1 MGRDLSGE
9 VEKALKSTNPYIV
22 RKVHTCT
29 HTHIHTYMH
38 VLVLHIQCNVMKME
52 AGTMVFEQKHWGS
65 LLSEIIMNDLV
76 AHSLS
81 SFRLITVPVLC
92 R

>member
-22 RKVHTCT
+22 RKVHTYT
-29 HTHIHTYMH
+29 HTHTH
-38 VLVLHIQCNVMKME
+38 VHVLHIQCSVMKME
-52 AGTMVFEQKHWGS
+52 AGMMVFEQKHWGS
-65 LLSEIIMNDLV
+65 LLSTIIMNDSV

-81 SFRLITVPVLC
+81 IFRLITVPVLC